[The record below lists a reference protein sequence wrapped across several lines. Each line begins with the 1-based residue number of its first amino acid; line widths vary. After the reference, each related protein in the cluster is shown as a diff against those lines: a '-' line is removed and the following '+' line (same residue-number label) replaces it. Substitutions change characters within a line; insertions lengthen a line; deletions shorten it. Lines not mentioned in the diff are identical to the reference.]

1 MHPCAV
7 DFFAWLALQNRVW
20 TSDRLAR
27 RGLPHQER
35 CPFCDQDVETIN
47 HLLIRCV
54 FARETWD
61 AVCQAIGIIGEAP
74 TAADD
79 LLAWTTRPALAGRHA
94 KSLRAL
100 HLLIMWELWKHR
112 NSIVFEGKAP
122 DVRGL
127 LRKIAAECAVWTKAG
142 IIHSDLEPWVAEIG
156 VWADRE

>member
-1 MHPCAV
+1 MVIACTLRCQ
-7 DFFAWLALQNRVW
+7 FFAWLALQNRVW

-27 RGLPHQER
+27 RDLPHQER
-35 CPFCDQDVETIN
+35 CPFCDQDVEIIN

-61 AVCQAIGIIGEAP
+61 AFCQAIGTIGEAP

-100 HLLIMWELWKHR
+100 HLLIMWNCGNTGTLLCLRGRHR
-112 NSIVFEGKAP
+112 TCGHFCGKLPMSAWCGRRQGSFIATSSP
-122 DVRGL
+122 GW
-127 LRKIAAECAVWTKAG
+127 LR
-142 IIHSDLEPWVAEIG
+142 
-156 VWADRE
+156 